1 MRVYFEVSIE
11 SESPAEKVQKLKEI
25 KKNLVQNPIFIKN
38 YPNVKLDIKNCEDD
52 EYVVIGIEIL
62 IDFCEPENS
71 KMINIVQ

>member
-11 SESPAEKVQKLKEI
+11 SESPAEKVSKLKEI

-52 EYVVIGIEIL
+52 EYVVIGMEIL

-71 KMINIVQ
+71 KMIKIVQ

>member
-11 SESPAEKVQKLKEI
+11 SESPAEKVSKLKEI
-25 KKNLVQNPIFIKN
+25 KKNLVLNPIFIKN

-52 EYVVIGIEIL
+52 EYVVIGMEIL